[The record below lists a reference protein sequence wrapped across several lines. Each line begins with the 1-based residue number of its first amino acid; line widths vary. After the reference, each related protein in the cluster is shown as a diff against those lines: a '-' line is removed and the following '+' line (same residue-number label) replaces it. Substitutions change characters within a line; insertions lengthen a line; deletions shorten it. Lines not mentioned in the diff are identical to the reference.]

1 LVMLVAVFALQ
12 PTKQRA
18 DVTLA
23 YASGAPASLIALTQ
37 RVIME
42 TSLVGTGAGTF
53 SAVLPIYRDINEE
66 PAGTT
71 APTAAAAIAVEMGQP
86 FLWIILIAAGA
97 IVITL
102 LRGAVRRG
110 RDSLYAT
117 AGASCLVCIVL
128 LAFGNVA
135 VFSAPI
141 LVTTAVITGI
151 AIAQSKSRAT

>member
-1 LVMLVAVFALQ
+1 MLVAIFALQ
-12 PTKQRA
+12 PTRQRM

-42 TSLVGTGAGTF
+42 TSLLGTGAGTF
-53 SAVLPIYRDINEE
+53 TVVLPIYRDINEE
-66 PAGTT
+66 PAGT

-86 FLWIILIAAGA
+86 FFWIIVIAAGA
-97 IVITL
+97 IVVTL

-117 AGASCLVCIVL
+117 AGASCLVCLVL

-135 VFSAPI
+135 VLSAPI
-141 LVTTAVITGI
+141 LVIAAVIIGT
-151 AIAQSKSRAT
+151 ALAQSKSHAT